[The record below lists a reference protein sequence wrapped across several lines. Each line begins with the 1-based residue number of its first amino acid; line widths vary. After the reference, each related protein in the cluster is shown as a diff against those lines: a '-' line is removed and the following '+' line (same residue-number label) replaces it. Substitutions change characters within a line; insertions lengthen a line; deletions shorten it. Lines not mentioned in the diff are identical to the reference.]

1 MAGIVL
7 FFAQAI
13 NIHGYISMRGSLAV
27 IISSFGYKNNAPSAL
42 PALVIL
48 GISNIFI
55 LYHFFFN
62 KITKKLRNILIFNLQ
77 KNILFCKGKN
87 NREQYN
93 EKEL

>member
-42 PALVIL
+42 PALVIH

-55 LYHFFFN
+55 LHHFFSN
-62 KITKKLRNILIFNLQ
+62 KITKKLRNILIFHLQ
-77 KNILFCKGKN
+77 KRN
-87 NREQYN
+87 
-93 EKEL
+93 